1 MAEARAIRVVLA
13 DDHALLLEGLR
24 VMIDAEPDLRVVA
37 TASDGERLLEAIRRF
52 RPDVIVVDLRM
63 PYMDG
68 PTAVRRIRAEGFA
81 VRVLVLSASSD
92 ALSLRESVQA
102 GADGFA
108 LKTDSPQA
116 TLTAIRQVAAGQML
130 FPQGARRWL
139 ARPAEVDQDQ
149 LTEREEGVLALL
161 AEGRSNGEIAR
172 ALRMSPN
179 TVKFHL
185 RNLYSKLGVT
195 NRTQAAAHFH
205 RRS

>member
-1 MAEARAIRVVLA
+1 MSEGRVIRVVLA

-24 VMIDAEPDLRVVA
+24 ATIDAEPDLRVVA
-37 TASDGERLLEAIRRF
+37 AATDGERLLEAVRRF
-52 RPDVIVVDLRM
+52 RPDVMVVDLRM

-68 PTAVRRIRAEGFA
+68 AAAIRRIRTEGLP
-81 VRVLVLSASSD
+81 VRVLVLTALSD
-92 ALSLRESVQA
+92 ALSLREAVEA

-108 LKTDSPQA
+108 LKTDSPKA

-139 ARPAEVDQDQ
+139 LRRVEADP
-149 LTEREEGVLALL
+149 LTEREESVLNLL
-161 AEGRSNGEIAR
+161 AEGRSNHEIAK

>member
-1 MAEARAIRVVLA
+1 MGETRSIRVVLA
-13 DDHALLLEGLR
+13 DDHGLLLEGLR
-24 VMIDAEPDLRVVA
+24 ATIDSESDLRVVA
-37 TASDGERLLEAIRRF
+37 TATDGERLLEAVRRF
-52 RPDVIVVDLRM
+52 KPDVAVVDMRM

-68 PTAVRRIRAEGFA
+68 PGAIRSIRAEGLA
-81 VRVLVLSASSD
+81 VRVLVLSALSD
-92 ALSLRESVQA
+92 AVSLREAVEA

-116 TLTAIRQVAAGQML
+116 TLIAIRQVAAGQML

-139 ARPAEVDQDQ
+139 APRAEQEP
-149 LTEREEGVLALL
+149 LTEREEAVLALL
-161 AEGRSNGEIAR
+161 AEGRSNGEIAK

-185 RNLYSKLGVT
+185 RSLYAKLGVT

-205 RRS
+205 RRL

>member
-1 MAEARAIRVVLA
+1 MGEARSIRVVLA

-24 VMIDAEPDLRVVA
+24 ATIDAESDLRVVA
-37 TASDGERLLEAIRRF
+37 TATDGERLLEAVRRF
-52 RPDVIVVDLRM
+52 RPDVTVVDLKM

-68 PTAVRRIRAEGFA
+68 ASAIRKIRAEGFP
-81 VRVLVLSASSD
+81 VRVLVLSALSD
-92 ALSLRESVQA
+92 ALSLREAVEA

-108 LKTDSPQA
+108 LKTDPPKA

-139 ARPAEVDQDQ
+139 LPRVDADP
-149 LTEREEGVLALL
+149 LTEREESVLNLI

>member
-1 MAEARAIRVVLA
+1 MVEARPIRVILA

-24 VMIDAEPDLRVVA
+24 ATVDAQPDLRVVA
-37 TASDGERLLEAIRRF
+37 TATDGERLLEAVRRF
-52 RPDVIVVDLRM
+52 RPDVTVVDLKM

-68 PTAVRRIRAEGFA
+68 PSAIRKMREEGFS
-81 VRVLVLSASSD
+81 VRVLVLSALSD
-92 ALSLRESVQA
+92 ALSLREAIEA

-116 TLTAIRQVAAGQML
+116 TLAAIRQVAAGQML
-130 FPQGARRWL
+130 FPHGARRWL
-139 ARPAEVDQDQ
+139 MPRAAVES
-149 LTEREEGVLALL
+149 LSEREETVLALL
-161 AEGRSNGEIAR
+161 ADGRSNVEIAG

-205 RRS
+205 RR

>member
-1 MAEARAIRVVLA
+1 MTEPRTIRVVLA

-24 VMIDAEPDLRVVA
+24 ATIDAEPDLRVVA
-37 TASDGERLLEAIRRF
+37 TATDGERLLEAVRRF
-52 RPDVIVVDLRM
+52 RPDVTVVDLRM

-68 PTAVRRIRAEGFA
+68 PTAIRKIRSEGFS
-81 VRVLVLSASSD
+81 VRVLVLSALSD
-92 ALSLRESVQA
+92 ALSLRDAVEA

-108 LKTDSPQA
+108 LKTDPPQA
-116 TLTAIRQVAAGQML
+116 TLTAIRQIAAGQML

-139 ARPAEVDQDQ
+139 THRADVDP
-149 LTEREEGVLALL
+149 LSEREESVLALL
-161 AEGRSNGEIAR
+161 AEGRSNAEIAR

-205 RRS
+205 RRA